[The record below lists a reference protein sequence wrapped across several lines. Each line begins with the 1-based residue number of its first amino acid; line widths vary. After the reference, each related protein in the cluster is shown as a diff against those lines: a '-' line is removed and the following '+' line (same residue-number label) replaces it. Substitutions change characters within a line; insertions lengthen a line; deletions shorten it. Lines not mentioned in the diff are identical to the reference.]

1 MRCVP
6 RGCAPEPVQCPRAVS
21 PCSVRAPPPPP
32 PLVQQ
37 CPYSACP
44 VSMHCPVQPPCSV
57 PVQCLCSVPRAVP
70 IQCPVHCP
78 CNAPMQCPVQC
89 PCAAPRAVPPVQCPC
104 SVGLYAGEGSCGLW
118 IHFVTRQKKNSLW
131 QSRVGQGRR
140 PQSLGRR
147 CPRRRDRCSDS
158 VTPHVADDSKWP
170 LDLCSWNPVSG
181 LSEIE
186 NSQLFD

>member
-1 MRCVP
+1 MSPGSV
-6 RGCAPEPVQCPRAVS
+6 PVQCACATPA
-21 PCSVRAPPPPP
+21 P

-70 IQCPVHCP
+70 IQCPVQCP
-78 CNAPMQCPVQC
+78 CNAPMQRPVQC

-104 SVGLYAGEGSCGLW
+104 SVGLYAREGSCGLW
-118 IHFVTRQKKNSLW
+118 IHFVTRQKTNSLW

-158 VTPHVADDSKWP
+158 VTHM
-170 LDLCSWNPVSG
+170 LLMTVSG
-181 LSEIE
+181 HLICVPGT
-186 NSQLFD
+186 LFQGSVKSRIHNYLINLMNVPN